1 MSHIF
6 KYTHFFLISRLEN
19 FSILWYNKSRK
30 EQKFTFPSH
39 FHDGFFIALHRS
51 VHKQNKT
58 VPYSFKP
65 SGFFGNSCYGIFD
78 VKDYVL

>member
-58 VPYSFKP
+58 VPYSDKP
-65 SGFFGNSCYGIFD
+65 LGFFGNSCYGIFD